1 MLQKFRI
8 RSMNEVE
15 ADLKFQTILKS
26 SFSDTVEKVWIK
38 NVRRALMKR
47 LIGKLLFSA
56 FSLSLFLLIFP
67 NGAAAQDLDDVTI
80 SGRVTDTNGA
90 AIVGATVT
98 ATQIEKNLE
107 RTFVT
112 NEEGRYR
119 IVELQPGTYKV
130 RATASG
136 FGAKEQID
144 LITIAGQN
152 LQLDFTLAPAGVQAE
167 QTVTIGGDDAP
178 AVDTTRTVVG
188 GTVTEREIEEL
199 PNATRD
205 PLDLVFTLGGVT
217 EEPLSTRDL
226 SGDRGTR
233 GSFAQGNTPEEAGTF
248 ALSGG
253 AAYSNNI
260 TIDGLDNNDDRS
272 AGFRFQPSIESISEV
287 QVITN
292 QFSAEYGRASGGRVN
307 IRTRAGGNRFRGRA
321 FYFFRDARLNAN
333 TWNNNRRGIE
343 RPPFTNHNPG
353 FTLSG
358 PIVKNKLFFFSAYEY
373 DNIYEDTIIDVYVPV
388 TNNSRLALPAPNT
401 GATPLPS
408 NTGTN
413 SILVAPY
420 IEAVDTPSKK
430 HIFSTRVDWNLNDAN
445 NFTFGYQMGRSNDL
459 RQFSGTN
466 RLADALI
473 GRVRNSDAF
482 NATHNLVLSANAVNQ
497 FRFQYSR
504 LRPSSAPV
512 SGEDAPVII
521 VGGFTPPGEPFSAS
535 QIFSASTSG
544 SSDRKEDRFQFQNT
558 LTRIIGTH
566 SLKFGGDYQKVNTE
580 YIDRF
585 DATGTYR
592 FSNFFFFNQN
602 SVTSFQQ
609 NFNTQS
615 EIENNYLGVFF
626 QDEWRLRPNLTF
638 SYGLRYERES
648 VIDDD
653 NNFGPRA
660 SVAWNP
666 FKGDKTVIRVGAGI
680 FYNRVLL
687 RTVDDFTSG
696 ANELRFDTRVRFPAD
711 VEFARIRTFLSERF
725 PQALT
730 LDTQIPISATAT
742 RSVRDL
748 SRPGAFRDLDPNL
761 KIPESYQFNV
771 GFEREI
777 YKGLVFETNFTLNKT
792 VRLWREYNANAPI
805 LPAGTPDRDGNGQI
819 TFTDYLLGINT
830 GISRFVLGSPTD
842 DVGLTSLTGGACTG
856 STQTCIVNL
865 NSSQNRSDCDSALD
879 PINAPTNSPICRALA
894 AVQNLRPAEF
904 LSQGILT
911 QFERVASI
919 GNSSYKGITF
929 ELRNRRRQLGRG
941 FAGSMRLVYTLSSLK
956 DDGIVNTSSAQV
968 VGDFRSEYS
977 RSLLDR
983 RHRIAFSGTFDT
995 PDWLGG
1001 LRLSPLFRFGSSA
1014 PFNIS
1019 VGGND
1024 RNLDDV
1030 GTDRPNFSGDL
1041 NDINWRRFGTAFPT
1055 ELANRFTQPTIGS
1068 PGNLPRNAGNGPRYY
1083 IFDLNVS
1090 RQFEFGE
1097 RIRLR
1102 PSIEFGNILNMTV
1115 FSFGSNFINFDG
1127 LNSTNAITRRNAQ
1140 DIFLAPTRTYRPR
1153 QIRLGMRFEF

>member
-1 MLQKFRI
+1 MKIGL
-8 RSMNEVE
+8 
-15 ADLKFQTILKS
+15 
-26 SFSDTVEKVWIK
+26 
-38 NVRRALMKR
+38 RRLV
-47 LIGKLLFSA
+47 LSVIFVC
-56 FSLSLFLLIFP
+56 LSLIIF
-67 NGAAAQDLDDVTI
+67 NVNNLAQNLDNVTF
-80 SGRVTDTNGA
+80 SGRVADPNNA
-90 AIVGATVT
+90 PVVGASVTVT
-98 ATQIEKNLE
+98 QVERNIE
-107 RTFVT
+107 RTAT
-112 NEEGRYR
+112 TDEEGRYR
-119 IVELQPGTYKV
+119 IVELPPGVYKIT
-130 RATASG
+130 ATQQG
-136 FGAKEQID
+136 FGTQERID
-144 LITIAGQN
+144 LTTIAGQN
-152 LQLDFTLAPAGVQAE
+152 VQLDFNLAPAGVSAE
-167 QTVTIGGDDAP
+167 QIVTLEGEDAP
-178 AVDTTRTVVG
+178 VVDTTRTVVG

-199 PNATRD
+199 PNFTRD

-226 SGDRGTR
+226 AGDRGTR

-248 ALSGG
+248 ALAGG

-307 IRTRAGGNRFRGRA
+307 IRTRAGSNRFRGRA
-321 FYFFRDARLNAN
+321 FFFYRNSKLNAN

-343 RPPFTNHNPG
+343 RAPFVNYDPG
-353 FTLSG
+353 ITLSG
-358 PIVKNKLFFFSAYEY
+358 PIVKDKLFFFSAYEY
-373 DNIYEDTIIDVYVPV
+373 DKIQEDTIIDVFVPIA
-388 TNNSRLALPAPNT
+388 NGSRFTLPAPTSTTPTYVSNS
-401 GATPLPS
+401 GA
-408 NTGTN
+408 N
-413 SILVAPY
+413 SILLGSY
-420 IEAVDTPSKK
+420 IEPVDTPSKK
-430 HIFSTRVDWNLNDAN
+430 HIFSTRVDWNLNQAN
-445 NFTFGYQMGRSNDL
+445 NFTFGYQLGRSNDL

-473 GRVRNSDAF
+473 GRIRNTDAF
-482 NATHNLVLSANAVNQ
+482 NATHNLILGAKTVNQ
-497 FRFQYSR
+497 FRFQYSK
-504 LRPSSAPV
+504 LRPTSTPNAGS
-512 SGEDAPVII
+512 DAPVII
-521 VGGFTPPGEPFSAS
+521 VGGFTPPEEAFSAS
-535 QIFSASTSG
+535 QIFGASTSG
-544 SSDRKEDRFQFQNT
+544 SSDRKEDRLQFQET
-558 LTRIIGTH
+558 LTRIVGTH
-566 SLKFGGDYQKVNTE
+566 SLKFGADYQNVKTE

-592 FSNFFFFNQN
+592 FSNFFFFNTN

-615 EIENNYLGVFF
+615 QLENNYVGLFF
-626 QDEWRLRPNLTF
+626 QDEWRVRPNLTF

-648 VIDDD
+648 VVEDN

-666 FKGDKTVIRVGAGI
+666 FKGDKTVVRVGGGI

-687 RTVDDFTSG
+687 RTIDDFTAG
-696 ANELRFDTRVRFPAD
+696 AQELRFDSRNRFPAD
-711 VEFARIRTFLSERF
+711 VEFARIRTFLSNQF
-725 PQALT
+725 PNPLT

-748 SRPGAFRDLDPNL
+748 SRRGGFRDLDPTL

-777 YKGLVFETNFTLNKT
+777 FKGIVFETNFTLNKT

-805 LPAGTPDRDGNGQI
+805 LPAGTPDRDGNGTI
-819 TFTDYLLGINT
+819 TFTDYLLGINS

-842 DVGLTSLTGGACTG
+842 DVGLTSLTGGNCQFG
-856 STQTCIVNL
+856 NSTCIVNL
-865 NSSQNRSDCDSALD
+865 NSSQNRSDCESALD
-879 PINAPTNSPICRALA
+879 PINSPTNSPICRALA
-894 AVQNLRPAEF
+894 AVQGLRPAEF
-904 LSQGILT
+904 HAQGILG
-911 QFERVASI
+911 QYERVASI
-919 GNSSYKGITF
+919 GNSNYKGITF
-929 ELRNRRRQLGRG
+929 ELRNRRRQFGYG
-941 FAGSMRLVYTLSSLK
+941 FAGSMRFVYTLSSLK
-956 DDGIVNTSSAQV
+956 DDGIVNTSSAQI
-968 VGDFRSEYS
+968 VGDFRNEYS

-1030 GTDRPNFSGDL
+1030 GNDRPNFSGDL
-1041 NDINWRRFGTAFPT
+1041 SDIDFRRFGSAFPT
-1055 ELANRFTQPTIGS
+1055 ALANRFSQATIGS

-1090 RQFEFGE
+1090 RQFIFGE
-1097 RIRLR
+1097 RFRLR
-1102 PSIEFGNILNMTV
+1102 PSIEFGNILNLTV
-1115 FSFGSNFINFDG
+1115 FGFGSNFINFDG
-1127 LNSTNAITRRNAQ
+1127 LNSSNAITRRNAENT
-1140 DIFLAPTRTYRPR
+1140 FLAPTRTYRPR
-1153 QIRLGMRFEF
+1153 TIRLGVRFEF